1 MGSSEKLNIQI
12 FVKSMK
18 AYANMIGI
26 RYHFRSYRLEKT
38 SVYDII
44 PDVTNAKKQVKRKK
58 NHWSHKNFYHCCLG
72 YLPIYGTNKQENRY
86 EKQVSR
92 VFQTCMQLFCT
103 KNTRFWVITRNFTHI
118 FTGIFCFIRLLTLN
132 FVITGLNGSI
142 CYCLQFGRKLQLLI
156 RATLLLKN

>member
-1 MGSSEKLNIQI
+1 MFEKMGSSEKLNIQI

-58 NHWSHKNFYHCCLG
+58 NH
-72 YLPIYGTNKQENRY
+72 
-86 EKQVSR
+86 
-92 VFQTCMQLFCT
+92 
-103 KNTRFWVITRNFTHI
+103 
-118 FTGIFCFIRLLTLN
+118 
-132 FVITGLNGSI
+132 
-142 CYCLQFGRKLQLLI
+142 
-156 RATLLLKN
+156 